1 MENSIY
7 FKGDGNTTISTT
19 STMTTHDN
27 WAAQPTQSVGGSD
40 RDQRAEFHYQYY
52 NNAQSKP
59 LLWQQR

>member
-1 MENSIY
+1 
-7 FKGDGNTTISTT
+7 
-19 STMTTHDN
+19 MTTHDN